1 MPPKKTKQ
9 EPLVRSY
16 AREAGIGQEKT
27 ESTSTSATKY
37 QIVERLISELH
48 PADYNP
54 RKISKSQRASLRDGM
69 TKFGWAGSFA
79 VINIHPER
87 KDIIISG
94 HQRIDIWGNDL
105 KYSTCPCLELNLT
118 EEDERELNI
127 RLNKNGGEFDLDLLG
142 KFFDS
147 EDLVL
152 YGFSANEL
160 PSVADLDDEPDAP
173 ASELPEDPV
182 YPIVPKF
189 NEKYSMFCI
198 MCSTELDETW
208 LRNVLRVSRMAS
220 YKSSSVAPSFVLSC
234 EDFRTAIQDYAAA
247 MNVADPDGEPDD
259 EIEVME

>member
-1 MPPKKTKQ
+1 MPPRKNKP

-16 AREAGIGQEKT
+16 ANEAGIGQEKI
-27 ESTSTSATKY
+27 ESTSGTKY
-37 QIVERLISELH
+37 QIVERLISELR

-54 RKISKSQRASLRDGM
+54 RKITRQQRASLRDGM
-69 TKFGWAGSFA
+69 AKFGWAGSFA
-79 VINIHPER
+79 VVNVSPER

-105 KYSTCPCLELNLT
+105 KHSTCPCLELNLA
-118 EEDERELNI
+118 EDDERELNI

-142 KFFDS
+142 KFFDN

-152 YGFSANEL
+152 YGFSADEL
-160 PSVADLDDEPDAP
+160 PSVADLDDTPGTPSGDI
-173 ASELPEDPV
+173 PEDPV

-220 YKSSSVAPSFVLSC
+220 YKSTSVAPSFVLSC
-234 EDFRTAIQDYAAA
+234 DDFRNALQEYAAA
-247 MNVADPDGEPDD
+247 TNLADPDDNPDD
-259 EIEVME
+259 GIEVME